1 MLDVYK
7 SVYKLE
13 GHPFRLTPDCRFSF
27 GHQTY
32 NDAKSYLKYAISEGE
47 GIVAITGAPG
57 TGKTT
62 LIASLISELDLAQV
76 QVGVVT
82 NVQMDSNHL
91 IDMVADAFSLR
102 IDRSEK
108 DRSENVNVMN
118 AFKQFLIH
126 QNETG
131 RRVILIVDEAQGLT
145 AELLEELRL
154 FSNLQHNTQLLMQI
168 FLVGQEPL
176 MDIIRSPGMEQ
187 LHQRLIA
194 AAQLKPL
201 DLEQTIDYIVH
212 RLSCVGWKNDPVLTD
227 EVCSLIHK
235 FSDGVP
241 RLINLISHRLF
252 LHVGLKGK
260 HELSGSDV
268 LFVIVELHKE
278 GLLTPV
284 ARHALGEYVGGL
296 KDLAAN

>member
-7 SVYKLE
+7 SVYNLE
-13 GHPFRLTPDCRFSF
+13 GQPFRLGPDYRFSF

-32 NDAKSYLKYAISEGE
+32 DDAKSYLKYAISEGE
-47 GIVAITGAPG
+47 GIVAVTGAPG

-62 LIASLISELDLAQV
+62 LIASLISELNTEQV

-82 NVQMDSNHL
+82 NVQLDSGNL
-91 IDMVADAFSLR
+91 LDMVIDALSLTL
-102 IDRSEK
+102 DRS
-108 DRSENVNVMN
+108 DHISAMQG
-118 AFKQFLIH
+118 FKLYLRH
-126 QNETG
+126 QNEKG

-145 AELLEELRL
+145 PELLEELRL
-154 FSNLQHNTQLLMQI
+154 FSNFQHNTNLLLQI

-201 DLEQTIDYIVH
+201 TFEQTADYVMH
-212 RLSCVGWKNDPVLTD
+212 RLNCVGWKNDPVLTD
-227 EVCSLIHK
+227 EALSLIHK
-235 FSDGVP
+235 FSAGVP
-241 RLINLISHRLF
+241 RRINLICHRLF
-252 LHVGLKGK
+252 LHAGLKEK
-260 HELSGSDV
+260 HELLGGDA
-268 LFVIVELHKE
+268 LQVIVELHRE

-284 ARHALGEYVGGL
+284 AMRALGEYVGGI
-296 KDLAAN
+296 KDMAAS